1 MIALSLAEV
10 AAATRGR
17 LADCAGVDPAALV
30 TSVVIDSR
38 QVAPGSLFVALPGE
52 RVDGHDFAAAAV
64 GSGALAVLAARPV
77 GVPAVIVT
85 DPAVGLAALA
95 ASVRD
100 RYTATVIGVTGS
112 AGKTTTKDLLADLL
126 GGPDGDSA
134 ADGSGGPGG
143 LGATVAAVG
152 SFNNEIGLP
161 LTMLRAEPETRFVVL
176 EMGARGIGHI
186 ATLCALARPQVG
198 LVLNVG
204 SAHVGEYADGRR
216 GIAVAKGEL
225 AEAASELVVLNA
237 DDPLVAPMAARVQAS
252 AKVMLFGT
260 GAGADVRAER
270 IEVDAAGRAAFDLLA
285 SGERHRLRLGLIGAH
300 QVANALAAAAAAI
313 GLGLAPADAAAAL
326 ERARPRS
333 RWRMEVTTTPGG
345 VVVLND
351 AYNANPESMR
361 AALAALLDIR
371 GDGRAWAVLGPMGE
385 LGAGAAE
392 AHRDLGRLVAS
403 LGVPRLVAVGP
414 GALGVHE
421 AARED
426 VGWAGESTWVPG
438 VDEAVAFLGG
448 QVRPGD
454 VVLVKA
460 SRSFGLEAV
469 AAGLA
474 AGPVTGSGA
483 GQEDRKDG
491 VAGAA
496 IEGTEYTW
504 NTVGHS
510 GEPGTRG

>member
-1 MIALSLAEV
+1 MIALSLAEA

-17 LADCAGVDPAALV
+17 LADCAGVDPAAPV

-64 GSGALAVLAARPV
+64 GAGALAVLAARPV

-95 ASVRD
+95 ATVRD

-126 GGPDGDSA
+126 GGHGEA
-134 ADGSGGPGG
+134 GGPGG
-143 LGATVAAVG
+143 LGATVAAIG

-237 DDPLVAPMAARVQAS
+237 DDPLVASMAARVQAS
-252 AKVMLFGT
+252 AKVVLFGT
-260 GAGADVRAER
+260 GASADVRAER

-285 SGERHRLRLGLIGAH
+285 SGECHRLRLGLVGAH

-392 AHRDLGRLVAS
+392 AHRELGRLVAS

-426 VGWAGESTWVPG
+426 VAWAGESTWVSG

-483 GQEDRKDG
+483 SQEDRKDG